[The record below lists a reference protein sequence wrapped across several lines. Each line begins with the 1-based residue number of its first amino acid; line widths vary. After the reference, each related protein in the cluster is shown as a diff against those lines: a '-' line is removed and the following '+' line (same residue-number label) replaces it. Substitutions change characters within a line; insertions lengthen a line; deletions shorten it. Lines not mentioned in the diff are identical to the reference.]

1 MEYLEVFVTKKP
13 KDEPNPETT
22 AKSIEWGDDGIRWS
36 EDDQLAPYIIRHV
49 KDRHLV
55 LKRIEEAFK
64 ETCFVFGD
72 GDGLVHLVII
82 GQQSKRSVV
91 EQVKEII
98 ETHKDS
104 MRPSMLA
111 RVRAAGF

>member
-22 AKSIEWGDDGIRWS
+22 AKTIEWGDDGIRWS
-36 EDDQLAPYIIRHV
+36 EDDQLAPFIARWV
-49 KDRHLV
+49 TNRGLV
-55 LKRIEEAFK
+55 REQIELAFRD
-64 ETCFVFGD
+64 TCHVFGD
-72 GDGLVHLVII
+72 GELVHLVIL
-82 GQQSKRSVV
+82 GQQSKRSAV

-104 MRPSMLA
+104 TRPSKL
-111 RVRAAGF
+111 RAVI